1 MPKVKNVSAV
11 MVYTISIPVSI
22 EGEYDSIDE
31 AMRALEA
38 ESDYELRSPVSFT
51 PDDAECY
58 NLKYDEIEESEESEE
73 SEEEPEQENE

>member
-31 AMRALEA
+31 AIQELEEQA
-38 ESDYELRSPVSFT
+38 DYELRSPVSFT
-51 PDDAECY
+51 PDDTECY
-58 NLKYDEIEESEESEE
+58 NLKYDEIEEE
-73 SEEEPEQENE
+73 SEEESEQNE